1 MKNNN
6 ERFEELK
13 EIAPKLASL
22 EVCNSFDV
30 PENYFAQLPMQLLH
44 KIKEEELWEATP
56 EPTLS
61 PLLQSLKNKQSLS
74 IPQNYFQTSAA
85 QIINTIRSE
94 QVTEETKAIAPTL
107 ASIAKQ
113 HALTVPQY
121 YFSSL
126 PQRVLQRAKQEN
138 TLNNLATSSFWEK
151 LNNAIDNFLSPIF
164 KPQLAFAFSLL
175 FSVAV
180 GIWFLQTGNKA
191 EVNPVAALDNQLER
205 VSTDEVNK
213 YIAMHFDE
221 FDEHSFKKKIGEIN
235 SVVIF
240 DNQKIDEKKLEESIL
255 LELDEDMILEL
266 QQSKNKNS
274 VI

>member
-6 ERFEELK
+6 EIIEELK
-13 EIAPKLASL
+13 EIAPKLAGL
-22 EVCNSFDV
+22 QARNSFAV
-30 PENYFAQLPMQLLH
+30 PENYFAQLPIQLLH
-44 KIKEEELWEATP
+44 KIKEEELWEASP

-61 PLLQSLKNKQSLS
+61 PLLQSLKNKQSLG
-74 IPQNYFQTSAA
+74 IPQNYFQNSAA

-94 QVTEETKAIAPTL
+94 QVAEETKAIAPTL

-113 HALTVPQY
+113 HALTVPPN

-126 PQRVLQRAKQEN
+126 PQRVLQRATKE
-138 TLNNLATSSFWEK
+138 TLTNLATPSFWEK
-151 LNNAIDNFLSPIF
+151 FNNAIDNFLSPIF

-175 FSVAV
+175 FSIAV

-221 FDEHSFKKKIGEIN
+221 FDEHSLKKKIGEIN

-240 DNQKIDEKKLEESIL
+240 DNQTIDEKKLEESIL
-255 LELDEDMILEL
+255 RELDEDMILEL